1 MIVRY
6 TCIVDSSMFQGAGFP
21 DMSYFIRMCVT
32 LNRAA
37 GGVADYS
44 SRVATACVQELTYY
58 CVAWCLLCNHES
70 NRYVG
75 YEIVL
80 LPRKE
85 NILCVSNSIL
95 TYSFAVSF
103 ILLLVVPTD
112 RGLLYLIFLYEQN
125 GRSVG
130 DYR

>member
-1 MIVRY
+1 
-6 TCIVDSSMFQGAGFP
+6 MFQGAGL
-21 DMSYFIRMCVT
+21 SYFIRMCVT
-32 LNRAA
+32 LNRAT
-37 GGVADYS
+37 GGVADHS
-44 SRVATACVQELTYY
+44 STVATTCVQELPYY
-58 CVAWCLLCNHES
+58 CVAWYLLCNHES

-85 NILCVSNSIL
+85 NILFVSNSIL
-95 TYSFAVSF
+95 TNSFALLF

-112 RGLLYLIFLYEQN
+112 RGLLYLIFLYERN

-130 DYR
+130 NYR